1 MKKIILATV
10 NARYSHTSIGLRYLY
25 ANLSELREYALILEF
40 IKSDKIED
48 MAEAILKENPKIIG
62 LSVYI
67 WNAVEIAGLLKLLNS
82 VAPEK
87 TIILGGPEVSH
98 FPFRLN
104 YDAADYIIQG
114 EGDLLFYEVCNDL
127 LSGKKPH
134 QRILK
139 AEAVDL
145 KKIELPYNYYTEDDV
160 KNRVIY
166 MEVSRGCPFSCEF
179 CLSSIDK
186 LVRYFDV
193 EIILN
198 HLEKF
203 WQRGIRN
210 IKFIDRTFNLN
221 FDVVNEILDFF
232 LSKEAPYLIH
242 FEVIPEHLESKPL
255 ILKSRKI
262 LVEKLMSK
270 KY

>member
-10 NARYSHTSIGLRYLY
+10 NARYIHTSIGLRYLY
-25 ANLSELREYALILEF
+25 ANLSELKGHSAILEF

-67 WNAVEIAGLLKLLNS
+67 WNAVEIERLVQLLKK

-87 TIILGGPEVSH
+87 TIILGGPEVSY

-104 YDAADYIIQG
+104 FDSADFIIQG
-114 EGDLLFYEVCNDL
+114 EGDILFYQLCKNIL
-127 LSGKKPH
+127 GGKQPSEKV
-134 QRILK
+134 LK

-145 KKIELPYNYYTEDDV
+145 SKIELPYEYYTEDDI

-166 MEVSRGCPFSCEF
+166 FEASRGCPFSCEF

-186 LVRYFDV
+186 MVRYFDV
-193 EIILN
+193 EIILS

-203 WQRGIRN
+203 WQRGVRK

-221 FDVVNEILDFF
+221 FDVVNQILDFF
-232 LSKEAPYLIH
+232 
-242 FEVIPEHLESKPL
+242 
-255 ILKSRKI
+255 
-262 LVEKLMSK
+262 
-270 KY
+270 